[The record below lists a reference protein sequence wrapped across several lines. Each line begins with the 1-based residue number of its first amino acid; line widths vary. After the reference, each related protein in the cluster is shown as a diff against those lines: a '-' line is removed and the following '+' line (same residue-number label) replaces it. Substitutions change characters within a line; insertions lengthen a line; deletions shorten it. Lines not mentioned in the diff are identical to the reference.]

1 MSMTPVRAEA
11 SPTPMLGHPEFVAAW
26 RAGEIEVAIDSRHA
40 ASLIA
45 SRMML
50 PFVAMAIIGT
60 GIGLVLWGWLWSG
73 LAVGAIGIVVPK
85 LIKRSA
91 AGMVLQHVEH
101 DPELYR
107 AAVSC
112 GAVVYR
118 TSTGF
123 TPR

>member
-1 MSMTPVRAEA
+1 
-11 SPTPMLGHPEFVAAW
+11 MLDHAAFVAAW
-26 RAGEIEVAIDSRHA
+26 RAGKIEVAVDPRRA
-40 ASLIA
+40 ASLMS
-45 SRMML
+45 SRMLL

-91 AGMVLQHVEH
+91 AGMVLQYVEQ
-101 DPELYR
+101 DPDLYR
-107 AAVSC
+107 TAVSC

-118 TSTGF
+118 KSDGV
-123 TPR
+123 TPQ